1 MFAGMAYDTVTV
13 MMKAINK
20 AKSTDLEKVNAASE
34 KVKVSTMKQF
44 VVDSLMI
51 RTTTLLRN

>member
-20 AKSTDLEKVNAASE
+20 AKSTDPEKV
-34 KVKVSTMKQF
+34 
-44 VVDSLMI
+44 SLCD
-51 RTTTLLRN
+51 